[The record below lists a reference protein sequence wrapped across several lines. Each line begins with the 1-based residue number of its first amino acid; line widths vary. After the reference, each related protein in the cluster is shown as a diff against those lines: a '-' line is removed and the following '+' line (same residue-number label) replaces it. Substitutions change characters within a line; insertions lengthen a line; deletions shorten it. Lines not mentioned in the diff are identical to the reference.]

1 MFKTLS
7 AITLASIALTSVS
20 TTAAFSAGKFC
31 PPGLAAK
38 NNGCLPPGIAKR
50 YTIGETLPE
59 GVSYELITDLEQYD
73 LLPPDGEWLYYLVD
87 GDILKIAD
95 DMFTVI
101 DAFEI
106 LFGNN

>member
-1 MFKTLS
+1 MFKHLS
-7 AITLASIALTSVS
+7 VITILSIAISGM
-20 TTAAFSAGKFC
+20 SAGVALSQPKFC

-50 YTIGETLPE
+50 YTIGEPLPDD
-59 GVSYELITDLEQYD
+59 VPYELITDLAMYD

-87 GDILKIAD
+87 GEVLKIAD

-106 LFGNN
+106 LFGQN